1 MRAFWL
7 TLLCSVCFLLGKAQQ
22 EQRIVVQGI
31 IIDKDA
37 QHTIA
42 GITVR
47 SKLGNSKTKTDQ
59 EGRFSLTGM
68 NRKDSVIVS
77 GVGYTTVT
85 VSVDYF
91 FQKEP
96 LGMKHSDQYLNIVE
110 VNTGYQTLKPNEVT
124 GAVGIITEDML
135 KQQTGTN
142 IMQRLNNMVPA
153 VRFDNQPI
161 QNPIIQKLNVSI
173 RGLSTINGQMD
184 PLIVLDGFIY
194 EGNIANIDPN
204 SVESV
209 SILKD
214 AAAAAIW
221 GARAGNGVIVLT
233 SKKGKL
239 GTNERSKISFNSTF
253 LFNQNSDLTQLYRMS
268 NQDFIGIEKMLFDKG
283 YYNVFLNSV
292 GYAAMT
298 PVIDI
303 LDKRKKELISSLDS
317 AKLINN
323 LLLQD
328 GLKNYADAFYER
340 PFTQQYNLNISGGG
354 AKHAYGFA
362 TGYTTDKSQLNDRN
376 RKINLLFSNTFKP
389 ISKLQIDVAMNYT
402 NAISKSG
409 RPDLTGL
416 TYNGKSV
423 PYLQFV
429 DDKGLEI
436 PFERDFRQ
444 LYVDQ
449 KYRTGFL
456 DWSYYPMSE
465 YKYSNTAS
473 KLTELYATF
482 GLAYQVRSFLK
493 LSLSGQYQLQSIKGE
508 TKSTLESYD
517 ARSTINKYIQMDAN
531 GKLTYPVPQSGLL
544 RNSNTDGQS
553 YTIRG
558 QGNVDK
564 RFGTY
569 HIVGILGAEIRENNQ
584 KGNSFT
590 AYGYNDLP
598 LAYAPVDYVTL
609 FKTNPDDLYQ
619 NILGAPDFSK
629 TVNRYISTF
638 ANFSTIWKEKYA
650 ISASLRQ
657 DGANIFGA
665 LTNDKWSPLW
675 SVGGFWEVGKEQ
687 FMKRSWIDMLKLR
700 ATYGYSGNVDVSKTP
715 QPVANVQ
722 TDSYT
727 KYRILNI
734 SKLNDPS
741 LRWEKVGT
749 INFGLDYSFFNGRIS
764 GAIDYYVKSGNDL
777 YGSTEY
783 DYTTWGA
790 SNVITKNVASMKGK
804 GLDMSITSKNTL
816 TGVKWDTRLNLST
829 NSNRTTAYYQSL
841 NQGVL
846 NFLGNGN
853 KITPLVGMPLN
864 AIAAYRWAGLNEQGI
879 AQGYVNGEKSTDYS
893 KIRSASVEAS
903 TSDGSIRFFGSAK
916 PQVFGNL
923 INSFSW
929 HEFSLGINVSFKA
942 DYYFLKPATS
952 YFNLF
957 QSGNAYPDFED
968 RWQKEGDEL
977 RTNTPKMS
985 YPLVSSADA
994 FYTQSEIHVLKG
1006 DHIRLEYVNFSWQKA
1021 FDQRRNKMNVRLYG
1035 NFANLGILWRSNSHK
1050 IDPEY
1055 PYRLSP
1061 PKVFSL
1067 GIQINY

>member
-22 EQRIVVQGI
+22 EQRIVIQGV
-31 IIDKDA
+31 IIDKET

-47 SKLGNSKTKTDQ
+47 SKMDNSKTKTDR
-59 EGRFSLTGM
+59 EGRFSLPGM

-96 LGMKHSDQYLNIVE
+96 LSIKHSDQYLDVVE

-124 GAVGIITEDML
+124 GAVGMITEDML

-194 EGNIANIDPN
+194 EGNIGNIDPN

-253 LFNQNSDLTQLYRMS
+253 LFNQKSDLTQLYRMS
-268 NQDFIGIEKMLFDKG
+268 NQDFIGVEKMLFDKG

-362 TGYTTDKSQLNDRN
+362 TGYTTDRSQLNDRN

-389 ISKLQIDVAMNYT
+389 ISKLQIDFGMNYT
-402 NAISKSG
+402 NALSKSG

-429 DDKGLEI
+429 NDKGREI
-436 PFERDFRQ
+436 PFERDYRQ

-449 KYRTGFL
+449 KYSTGFL

-482 GLAYQVRSFLK
+482 GLAYQVKSFLK

-508 TKSTLESYD
+508 TNSTLES
-517 ARSTINKYIQMDAN
+517 
-531 GKLTYPVPQSGLL
+531 
-544 RNSNTDGQS
+544 
-553 YTIRG
+553 
-558 QGNVDK
+558 
-564 RFGTY
+564 
-569 HIVGILGAEIRENNQ
+569 
-584 KGNSFT
+584 
-590 AYGYNDLP
+590 
-598 LAYAPVDYVTL
+598 
-609 FKTNPDDLYQ
+609 
-619 NILGAPDFSK
+619 
-629 TVNRYISTF
+629 
-638 ANFSTIWKEKYA
+638 
-650 ISASLRQ
+650 
-657 DGANIFGA
+657 
-665 LTNDKWSPLW
+665 
-675 SVGGFWEVGKEQ
+675 
-687 FMKRSWIDMLKLR
+687 
-700 ATYGYSGNVDVSKTP
+700 
-715 QPVANVQ
+715 
-722 TDSYT
+722 
-727 KYRILNI
+727 
-734 SKLNDPS
+734 
-741 LRWEKVGT
+741 
-749 INFGLDYSFFNGRIS
+749 
-764 GAIDYYVKSGNDL
+764 
-777 YGSTEY
+777 
-783 DYTTWGA
+783 
-790 SNVITKNVASMKGK
+790 
-804 GLDMSITSKNTL
+804 
-816 TGVKWDTRLNLST
+816 
-829 NSNRTTAYYQSL
+829 
-841 NQGVL
+841 
-846 NFLGNGN
+846 
-853 KITPLVGMPLN
+853 
-864 AIAAYRWAGLNEQGI
+864 
-879 AQGYVNGEKSTDYS
+879 
-893 KIRSASVEAS
+893 
-903 TSDGSIRFFGSAK
+903 
-916 PQVFGNL
+916 
-923 INSFSW
+923 
-929 HEFSLGINVSFKA
+929 
-942 DYYFLKPATS
+942 
-952 YFNLF
+952 
-957 QSGNAYPDFED
+957 
-968 RWQKEGDEL
+968 
-977 RTNTPKMS
+977 
-985 YPLVSSADA
+985 
-994 FYTQSEIHVLKG
+994 
-1006 DHIRLEYVNFSWQKA
+1006 
-1021 FDQRRNKMNVRLYG
+1021 
-1035 NFANLGILWRSNSHK
+1035 
-1050 IDPEY
+1050 
-1055 PYRLSP
+1055 
-1061 PKVFSL
+1061 
-1067 GIQINY
+1067 